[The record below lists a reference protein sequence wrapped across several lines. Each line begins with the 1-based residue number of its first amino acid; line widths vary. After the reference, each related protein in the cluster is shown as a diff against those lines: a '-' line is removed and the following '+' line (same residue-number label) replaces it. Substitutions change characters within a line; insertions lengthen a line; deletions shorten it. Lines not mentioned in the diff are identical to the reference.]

1 MSEAPTA
8 DRRLVDAAIRR
19 ISILIAVLTVVGTV
33 GAALRWGTLPA
44 LQFAAGGTFAYIN
57 FRWIV
62 ALVDAMLR
70 TQKAKPS
77 RSVYA
82 KLLLPLVLL
91 GAVLYVIFSRSESPP
106 VGFFAGLSLLVAGVL
121 IEALYQLLGESRR

>member
-8 DRRLVDAAIRR
+8 ERRFVDAAVRR
-19 ISILIAVLTVVGTV
+19 IGILIGGLTVVGTV
-33 GAALRWGTLPA
+33 GAALGWGALPA
-44 LQFAAGGTFAYIN
+44 LQFAAGGTFAYVN

-62 ALVDAMLR
+62 ALVDAMVR
-70 TQKAKPS
+70 TQKGKPP

-82 KLLLPLVLL
+82 KLMLPLVLL
-91 GAVLYVIFSRSESPP
+91 GAMLYVIFSRSESTP

-121 IEALYQLLGESRR
+121 IEALYQLLGGSRR